1 MIRLMTRLIASLL
14 ACGAAFLSVAC
25 VSDAA
30 TRDESPSYLAET
42 RPACTQL
49 SGSTTDPCERRDLWV
64 VRIYPPVYT
73 MGSVSTPDLPIDIE
87 STFRRMWDQGEGSM
101 GLLTPQIVVR
111 GIVLP
116 NSSRCVEFRD
126 YVLGLD
132 DDGPGYSTSDYTG
145 EVCYVD
151 VSVNEYVVGT
161 GPRTIPI
168 VVGWRNGVPT
178 DVQGYGTGSYHDDLA
193 EPIEEMMG
201 GFEFVIGLA
210 RPLNMAW
217 GEWALVD
224 VWDVQ
229 RRSDGVNVGQHEL
242 APVIGKATDVAN
254 YEYPMAE
261 LQRKIRDAHA
271 KLSVEF
277 GGKIG
282 AETDSPELVSDANR
296 SFLLAQLRELGAYDI
311 AGITPKPAP

>member
-1 MIRLMTRLIASLL
+1 MTRLIASLL
-14 ACGAAFLSVAC
+14 ACGAAFLTVAC

-30 TRDESPSYLAET
+30 TRDESHSYLEES

-49 SGSTTDPCERRDLWV
+49 GGSTTDPCERRDLWV

-73 MGSVSTPDLPIDIE
+73 TGSVSTPDLPINIE

-145 EVCYVD
+145 EVCYAD
-151 VSVNEYVVGT
+151 ISVSEYVVGT

-168 VVGWRNGVPT
+168 VIGWRNAVPT
-178 DVQGYGTGSYHDDLA
+178 DVRGYGTGSYYDDLA

-217 GEWALVD
+217 GEWMLVD

-229 RRSDGVNVGQHEL
+229 RRSDGVIVGQHEL
-242 APVIGKATDVAN
+242 APITGKTSNVAD
-254 YEYPMAE
+254 YEFPMAE

-271 KLSVEF
+271 KLSNEF

-282 AETDSPELVSDANR
+282 PDADDPKLVSDANR
-296 SFLLAQLRELGAYDI
+296 TFLLAQLRELGAYDI